1 MLKRVHDERARG
13 AQARGSLTGHHGA
26 VGHDH
31 GAYRATRQLLPGKG
45 GRACR
50 RVILVDTG
58 LLHNNLETVDLFIA
72 HAGTAHIFDSGKVA
86 ADDLHLG
93 SVAAGIVI
101 GDGKANHID
110 AHVRRALVGALAQDL
125 FHQGTN
131 YREGLDV
138 AVVVD
143 RGLVV
148 GLKVERIDD
157 IGVVEVSRGGL
168 VGNIDRVRKGQIPN
182 RESLEFGIAGGRAML
197 VLVIELRQAG
207 GKLARAGAGCRHDNE
222 RTRGLDKLVLAVAI
236 VGHDQIDIVR
246 IPLDGIVQLGGNA
259 ERVQA
264 VAEHIGSRL
273 ASVLGDDHSRDG
285 KAVAAEQVNQAQHIL
300 VIGNAKVTTSLVFL
314 DVVRVDR
321 DDNLDIIGDALEHA
335 ELAVRLKTR

>member
-1 MLKRVHDERARG
+1 ML
-13 AQARGSLTGHHGA
+13 
-26 VGHDH
+26 
-31 GAYRATRQLLPGKG
+31 
-45 GRACR
+45 
-50 RVILVDTG
+50 
-58 LLHNNLETVDLFIA
+58 IA
-72 HAGTAHIFDSGKVA
+72 HAGTAHIFDRGKVA

-101 GDGKANHID
+101 GDGKADHID

-125 FHQGTN
+125 LHQGTD

-138 AVVVD
+138 TVIVD
-143 RGLVV
+143 RGFVV
-148 GLKVERIDD
+148 GLKMEGVDD
-157 IGVVEVSRGGL
+157 VGVVEVGRGGL
-168 VGNIDRVRKGQIPN
+168 IGNVDRMREGQIPD
-182 RESLEFGIAGGRAML
+182 RESLELGVAGGRAVL

-207 GKLARAGAGCRHDNE
+207 GELARAGAGSGDYDE
-222 RTRGLDKLVLAVAI
+222 RSGGLDKLVLAVAI
-236 VGHDQIDIVR
+236 VGHDQVDIVR
-246 IPLDGIVQLGGNA
+246 IPLDGIVQLGGNT

-273 ASVLGDDHSRDG
+273 AGVLGDDHSRDG

-321 DDNLDIIGDALEHA
+321 DDNLDIVGDALEHA
-335 ELAVRLKTR
+335 ELAVRFKTRQHAARMIVIEQLTAKLQIELATKLRDALLNVSSLQLDILRIVETLAHVWLPSRFQLMF

>member
-1 MLKRVHDERARG
+1 ML
-13 AQARGSLTGHHGA
+13 
-26 VGHDH
+26 
-31 GAYRATRQLLPGKG
+31 
-45 GRACR
+45 
-50 RVILVDTG
+50 
-58 LLHNNLETVDLFIA
+58 IA
-72 HAGTAHIFDSGKVA
+72 HAGTAHIFDRGKVA

-101 GDGKANHID
+101 GDGKADHID

-125 FHQGTN
+125 FHQGTD

-168 VGNIDRVRKGQIPN
+168 VGNIDRMRQRKIPD
-182 RESLEFGIAGGRAML
+182 REGLKLGIAGGGTVLML
-197 VLVIELRQAG
+197 VIQLREASG
-207 GKLARAGAGCRHDNE
+207 ELARAGAGCRHDNE

-246 IPLDGIVQLGGNA
+246 IPLDGIVQLGGNT

-264 VAEHIGSRL
+264 VAEYIGSRL
-273 ASVLGDDHSRDG
+273 AGVLGDNHSRDG
-285 KAVAAEQVNQAQHIL
+285 KAVAAEQVNQAQNVL
-300 VIGNAKVTTSLVFL
+300 VIGNAQVTASLVLL
-314 DVVRVDR
+314 DVVRVNG
-321 DDNLDIIGDALEHA
+321 DDDLDVVGYALEHA
-335 ELAVRLKTR
+335 KLAIRLKTRQHAARVIVIEQLAAKLQIQLAAKLRDALLNVSSLQLDILRIVETLAHIWLPSRFHLMF

>member
-1 MLKRVHDERARG
+1 ML
-13 AQARGSLTGHHGA
+13 
-26 VGHDH
+26 
-31 GAYRATRQLLPGKG
+31 
-45 GRACR
+45 
-50 RVILVDTG
+50 
-58 LLHNNLETVDLFIA
+58 IA
-72 HAGTAHIFDSGKVA
+72 HAGTAHIFDRGKVA

-101 GDGKANHID
+101 GDGKADHID

-125 FHQGTN
+125 FHQGTD

-138 AVVVD
+138 TVIVD

-157 IGVVEVSRGGL
+157 IGVVEVSRCCLIGDVDRMRQRKIPDREGL
-168 VGNIDRVRKGQIPN
+168 K
-182 RESLEFGIAGGRAML
+182 LGIAGGGTVLML
-197 VLVIELRQAG
+197 VIQLREASG
-207 GKLARAGAGCRHDNE
+207 ELARAGAGCRHDNE

-246 IPLDGIVQLGGNA
+246 IPLDGIVQLGGNT

-264 VAEHIGSRL
+264 VAEHIGSGL
-273 ASVLGDDHSRDG
+273 PGVLGDDHSRDS
-285 KAVAAEQVNQAQHIL
+285 KAVAAKQVNQAQHIL
-300 VIGNAKVTTSLVFL
+300 VIGNAEVTTSLVFL

-321 DDNLDIIGDALEHA
+321 DDDLNVIGDALEHA
-335 ELAVRLKTR
+335 ELAVRFKTRQHAARMIVIKQLTAKLQIELATKLRDALLNVSSLQLDVLRVVETLAHVWLPSRFHLMS